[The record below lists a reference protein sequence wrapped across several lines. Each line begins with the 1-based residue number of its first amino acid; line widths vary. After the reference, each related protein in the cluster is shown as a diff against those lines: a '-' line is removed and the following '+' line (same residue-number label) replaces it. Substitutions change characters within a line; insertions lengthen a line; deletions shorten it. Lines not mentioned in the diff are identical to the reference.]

1 MEQGIV
7 IGNIAN
13 LYYVETK
20 SGVYECNA
28 RGKLKQEEGLMV
40 GDKVQIEII
49 DSVNKKGVVNVLLPR
64 TMCLKRP
71 KIANLT
77 QIIYV
82 ISLKMPKPDLLLL
95 DKQLAYAEYIHIK
108 PVICINKV
116 DLENREKNE
125 IIETYKN
132 AGYTVIETIA
142 NNKKGIDEVRKIL
155 RNNITAFA
163 GNSGVGKSTL
173 INAIFE
179 KNITEEGLIS
189 QKIKRG
195 KNTTT
200 NITLYKL
207 DENEYIADT
216 PGFSVFDIS
225 EIESTNLD
233 KYFIEFKQYIEKCE
247 FIGCTHIKEE
257 NCGIKM
263 AVEQG
268 KISKARYDRYCK
280 IWEDLKEKEKY
291 KW

>member
-20 SGVYECNA
+20 GGIYECNA

-40 GDKVQIEII
+40 GDKVQIELI